1 MQKLIRTS
9 AIVAVALKAAATTL
23 IIMSFLLQPMLIDLF
38 YSSVPMDGG
47 SAFPAVPFI
56 QSLMNLGCTI
66 PLIFCCGKKKGG
78 IVLEAVMFGILAVVL
93 PAANTLTSVM
103 FTNVIARTFGGA
115 QVAAYSIANSIAS
128 YCAIPGN
135 WGSAVAYAA
144 CGMSIVYKL
153 MNKKQESVLVDN

>member
-23 IIMSFLLQPMLIDLF
+23 IIMSFLLQPMLVDLF

-47 SAFPAVPFI
+47 SAFPALPFI
-56 QSLMNLGCTI
+56 QSLWSLGCTI

-78 IVLEAVMFGILAVVL
+78 IVLESVMFGILAVVL
-93 PAANTLTSVM
+93 PAANTLTSFL
-103 FTNVIARTFGGA
+103 FTNVIARTMGA
-115 QVAAYSIANSIAS
+115 TSLAAYSAANSIAS
-128 YCAIPGN
+128 WCAIPGN
-135 WGSAVAYAA
+135 FGGTIACAA

-153 MNKKQESVLVDN
+153 MNKKQESVLADN